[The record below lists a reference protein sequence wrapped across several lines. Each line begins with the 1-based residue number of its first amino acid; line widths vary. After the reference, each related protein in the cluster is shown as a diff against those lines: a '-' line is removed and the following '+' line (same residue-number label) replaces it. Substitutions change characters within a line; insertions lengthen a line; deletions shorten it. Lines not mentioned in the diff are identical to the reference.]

1 MSTIQ
6 LSIQVSVWHNVDFDC
21 KPVSSFTYFYFLVI
35 IINSQHIG
43 PTNGSILETREL
55 VVLSQLITIIDL
67 EIKTFKNHAFFDSCG
82 SERGDCENRI
92 KQIFSFKNNLAT
104 WSRLSSVFCLNVLSH
119 GDRVVMQPHDSKLLD
134 PCIWSC
140 AGVDLYQFVR
150 THC

>member
-67 EIKTFKNHAFFDSCG
+67 EIKTFKNHALFDSCG
-82 SERGDCENRI
+82 SERGGCENCI
-92 KQIFSFKNNLAT
+92 KEIFSFKNNLAT
-104 WSRLSSVFCLNVLSH
+104 
-119 GDRVVMQPHDSKLLD
+119 
-134 PCIWSC
+134 
-140 AGVDLYQFVR
+140 
-150 THC
+150 